1 MYAMGTTAAALYR
14 GIAVELHWN
23 CMVRTNQGR
32 SLRYAAQNFM
42 NQSGESVATFLTLHT
57 KKVCDISS
65 LSFHGND
72 KSIKDLRK

>member
-23 CMVRTNQGR
+23 CMVSTNQGR
-32 SLRYAAQNFM
+32 SLRGAAQNFM
-42 NQSGESVATFLTLHT
+42 NQSGGSVATFLTLHT